1 VKIISGPFGGL
12 AGIYQGMT
20 TRDRELVLLRVL
32 GGQRPVA
39 IASAALGAVLA
50 LPTALASCW

>member
-39 IASAALGAVLA
+39 IASAAIEEIEVQ
-50 LPTALASCW
+50 